1 MTKKFFLLIVAIL
14 MGGMTAVKAKIN
26 YVPLYIVDTTPD
38 VTEPRRTPAGPLF
51 ITQDDHKLTLPEI
64 DDSLT
69 LKVLKDNQFVYIK
82 DLKRHQLAVT
92 LPATLVGDY
101 EIRLCADTYYYFG
114 YITLESHEEPDIPSE
129 NANWENITLLGSN
142 TSQEVILDYIMGLN
156 VVEYNVKMPE
166 DLCYLNQENNEAYI
180 NQWEEM
186 HETRRFGLLPEELS
200 AIFPQLVVYYENGE
214 FGINYMD
221 LIPIL
226 ISCIQELKVQ
236 LDNRTEALV
245 NVMMSQD
252 LTPTVYHSVRAAIGN
267 TLLSAAPTS
276 FSEPATIRYLL
287 TDNVSNAYIAI
298 TDMGGRVVTKVP
310 VSPSDTSAI
319 IDSGTLGEGIFLCT
333 LYANGENIGTKRLI
347 KTK

>member
-69 LKVLKDNQFVYIK
+69 FMVFKDNNSVYVEEYQ
-82 DLKRHQLAVT
+82 RSQPTVN
-92 LPATLVGDY
+92 LPATLIGDY
-101 EIRLCADTYYYFG
+101 EVRLCADTYYYYG
-114 YITLESHEEPDIPSE
+114 YLTLELQAKPDIPTQYG
-129 NANWENITLLGSN
+129 NWYNITPSP
-142 TSQEVILDYIMGLN
+142 QETILNSFMGLN
-156 VVEYNVKMPE
+156 VIEYDRIDDGSGQRYEGM
-166 DLCYLNQENNEAYI
+166 LYNELKAALPQVTDSHYGFVI
-180 NQWEEM
+180 GDVNIW
-186 HETRRFGLLPEELS
+186 GLLS
-200 AIFPQLVVYYENGE
+200 VTAC
-214 FGINYMD
+214 
-221 LIPIL
+221 
-226 ISCIQELKVQ
+226 CIQELKVQ
-236 LDNRTEALV
+236 LDSRTEAIV
-245 NVMMSQD
+245 DIMSRNTD
-252 LTPTVYHSVRAAIGN
+252 PSAVREVRAAIGN